1 MNFSLQKLSE
11 NFILNKLKLIKNG
24 SLNLTNYN
32 HEKFIF
38 GETNKEVKADI
49 KVNDPKFY
57 FNILKGGSTG
67 LAESYVRDDF
77 STSVFINGES
87 LICTENVTYGNTVI
101 NARTIFASLI
111 SDNATALGSSV
122 SI

>member
-32 HEKFIF
+32 YEKFIF

-57 FNILKGGSTG
+57 FNILKEEVQD
-67 LAESYVRDDF
+67 LLKVM
-77 STSVFINGES
+77 
-87 LICTENVTYGNTVI
+87 
-101 NARTIFASLI
+101 
-111 SDNATALGSSV
+111 
-122 SI
+122 